1 MYQYFFHILSGNIR
15 SGLVFDG
22 MSKEDGPTKASQNS
36 SYSFGS
42 RPPVRLPTSKSLS
55 KQKQGLIT
63 KKALHDSS
71 ESSTGKENIINL
83 QQTSGKWII
92 TLLDQPEAK

>member
-22 MSKEDGPTKASQNS
+22 MSKEDGLAKGSQNS

-83 QQTSGKWII
+83 QTSGKWII
-92 TLLDQPEAK
+92 TLLDQPEAS

>member
-1 MYQYFFHILSGNIR
+1 MSETYQYHFHILSGNIR

-22 MSKEDGPTKASQNS
+22 MSKEDGPTKGSQNN

-42 RPPVRLPTSKSLS
+42 RPPVRLPASKSLS
-55 KQKQGLIT
+55 KHKQGLIT
-63 KKALHDSS
+63 KKELDVNN

-83 QQTSGKWII
+83 QTTGK
-92 TLLDQPEAK
+92 

>member
-63 KKALHDSS
+63 KKAPADIN
-71 ESSTGKENIINL
+71 ESSTGKENVINL
-83 QQTSGKWII
+83 QTCGK
-92 TLLDQPEAK
+92 